1 MKNDLRLSIHRLTA
15 CGIIACIYAVLTV
28 ATASFAYGPIQFR
41 IAEAMCVLPFFAPW
55 TTWGLTLGCLLAN
68 LFSPVSA
75 LDIVVG
81 TAATLIAC
89 LLTARCRSR
98 FLAPLPPVIL
108 NAVLV
113 GAMIAWV
120 TTPEAFWKGF
130 ALFGAEVA
138 AGELAVMYTLGLTLL
153 LVFQRQGLDARLRS
167 IEPLP

>member
-1 MKNDLRLSIHRLTA
+1 MKNDYKLSIHRLTA
-15 CGIIACIYAVLTV
+15 CGIIACVYAVLTV

-41 IAEAMCVLPFFAPW
+41 IAEAMCILPFFAPW

-89 LLTARCRSR
+89 LITARCRNK
-98 FLAPLPPVIL
+98 FLAPLPPVIV

-113 GAMIAWV
+113 GAMLAGV
-120 TTPEAFWKGF
+120 LTPDAFWKGF
-130 ALFGAEVA
+130 FVFGAEVG
-138 AGELAVMYTLGLTLL
+138 AGELVVMYLLGLPLL
-153 LVFQRQGLDARLRS
+153 LVFRRQGLDERLRA
-167 IEPLP
+167 IE